1 MVAVLLPS
9 AIHFIFPVPPPLP
22 TPPPSLKQLSV
33 GTSSWNILTRSSV
46 AALRTSP
53 LSSEAK
59 WENLTGVLLFREF
72 VFLEEDGG
80 ETAVGWAVVEERE
93 GVWGSTE

>member
-1 MVAVLLPS
+1 M
-9 AIHFIFPVPPPLP
+9 
-22 TPPPSLKQLSV
+22 
-33 GTSSWNILTRSSV
+33 

-59 WENLTGVLLFREF
+59 WENFTGVLLFREF

-80 ETAVGWAVVEERE
+80 EAEVGWAVVEERE
-93 GVWGSTE
+93 GGWGSTE